1 MEPFARALELAARA
15 AGGVSPR
22 PPVGAVVV
30 DASGEIVGEGA
41 TQPRPGPH
49 AEVVALEQAGE
60 SARGGTLYSTL
71 EPHQFY
77 SEAPPCTEWV
87 IKSDIKRVVCPV
99 TDPHERVNGK
109 GFQALAAAGIE
120 VSQEVPHSQAY
131 RARKLIEPFAKLM
144 RTGLP
149 FVTLKWGMSLDGCVA
164 TRTGDSKWISS
175 QEWLQH
181 AHELRYESD
190 AVLTGIGT
198 VLSDDPLMTAR
209 DLNSGAR
216 RNGRP
221 RLRVVVDS
229 SGRLSHDAAMLRESG
244 DIIHVVGLPAAASP
258 ARCERLVLPYDQGDG
273 ATPRVDVARLMSIL
287 GKRGVANI
295 LVDAGPTLSGELLR
309 LRLIDRIVASI
320 STRIVIGGTDAMR
333 PIGGV
338 GPALL
343 TDAPRLTDVATAILG
358 DDIMVEGSVDYQC

>member
-1 MEPFARALELAARA
+1 M
-15 AGGVSPR
+15 
-22 PPVGAVVV
+22 V

-49 AEVVALEQAGE
+49 AEVVAIQQAGE

-87 IKSDIKRVVCPV
+87 IDSGIKRVVCPQI
-99 TDPHERVNGK
+99 DPHERVNGK
-109 GFQALAAAGIE
+109 GFQVLASAGIE
-120 VSQEVPHSQAY
+120 VSQDVPHSQAV
-131 RARKLIEPFAKLM
+131 RSRKLIEPFAKLM

-175 QEWLQH
+175 HPWLQH
-181 AHELRYESD
+181 AHEMRYESD

-198 VLSDDPLMTAR
+198 VLADDPLMTAR
-209 DLNSGAR
+209 DINSGAR

-229 SGRLSHDAAMLRESG
+229 SGRLLHDAAMLRESG
-244 DIIHVVGLPAAASP
+244 DIIHAVGRSEATSP
-258 ARCERLVLPYDQGDG
+258 PRCERLVLPYDQGDG
-273 ATPRVDVARLMSIL
+273 SKPRVDVARMMSIL
-287 GKRGVANI
+287 GERGFANI
-295 LVDAGPTLSGELLR
+295 LVDAGPTLSGELIR
-309 LRLIDRIVASI
+309 LRLVDRIVASI
-320 STRIVIGGTDAMR
+320 STRIVIGGTDALR

-338 GPALL
+338 GPGLL
-343 TDAPRLTDVATAILG
+343 TDALRLRDVTTANLG
-358 DDIMVEGSVDYQC
+358 DDIMVDGYVDYGE